1 MISLSIKFQNQNLKL
16 PMNRLQSLLLL
27 ILLGMLTFTA
37 CKTDPSKDKV
47 TYKRTSNEVLVR
59 LRAEPDRLN
68 PVLTTNIYARQISDQ
83 IFQYLLTVDPK
94 TFEFIPLLA
103 NALPTVTDITE
114 GPNKGGV
121 AYTFE
126 LHKEAVWENGSPV
139 TGNDFAFTVKTVL
152 NPLVQAQRLRPYFQS
167 IKDIQI
173 DPQNPKKFTVVT
185 NEKYIL
191 GMEAIGNTVPVIP
204 VYIFDA
210 KGLMQNIS
218 IADLSD
224 TAKVAEL
231 AKNNQNLKQFADE
244 FNAPAASRE
253 QNYIKGSGPY
263 RFEGWETGQKVR
275 LVKKENWWGDK
286 LAKDYPA
293 LAALPNRIEYQ
304 ILPESATALAAIR
317 AEELDAVPD
326 IDAKDFDELRND
338 TTAKALYNFMTE
350 TQLAYACLYVNNQN
364 PKLSDKR
371 VRRAIAYAINVDE
384 IIKTIYNGYGE
395 RIALPL
401 IPSFEYYDKSLQ
413 PIPFDIQKAKDLL
426 AEAGW
431 KDSNN
436 NGTVDKSINGEIV
449 ELSLSCTVSSASE
462 TGKNMLLLAQGTLQ
476 QAGINLEIIAKEF
489 TVIMDDIR
497 KDNFE
502 LANGAR
508 TLSPT
513 VWEPTQDWIAD
524 NYNNFQN
531 AQLTKLIEEA
541 RITLDKNKRNNLYKQ
556 IEKIIYEEQPAIF
569 IFAPAS
575 RLATHKRFDVQTTS
589 LTPGFLPNNFMINLD
604 VEN

>member
-1 MISLSIKFQNQNLKL
+1 MIPLSMKFQNQNSKL

-27 ILLGMLTFTA
+27 TLLGILTFTA
-37 CKTDPSKDKV
+37 CKTDPAKNKV

-68 PVLTTNIYARQISDQ
+68 PVLTTNVYARQISDQ

-94 TFEFIPLLA
+94 TFEFIPMLA
-103 NALPTVTDITE
+103 KSMPVTTDITE
-114 GPNKGGV
+114 GPLKGGV
-121 AYTFE
+121 AYAFE
-126 LHKEAVWENGSPV
+126 IHEEAVWDNGSPV

-152 NPLVQAQRLRPYFQS
+152 NPLVQAQRIRPYFQS

-173 DPQNPKKFTVVT
+173 DPQNPKKFTVLT

-191 GMEAIGNTVPVIP
+191 GMEAIGNTVPVLP
-204 VYIFDA
+204 AYIFDA

-224 TAKVAEL
+224 TTKAAQL
-231 AKNNQNLKQFADE
+231 MQSNQNLKLFADE
-244 FNAPAASRE
+244 FNSQEASRE
-253 QNYIKGSGPY
+253 QKYIVGSGAY
-263 RFEGWETGQKVR
+263 QFEGWETGQKVR
-275 LVKKENWWGDK
+275 LVKKENWWGDQ
-286 LAKDYPA
+286 LANNYPA
-293 LAALPNRIEYQ
+293 LVALPSRIDYQ
-304 ILPESATALAAIR
+304 ILPEPTTAVAAIR

-326 IDAKDFDELRND
+326 IDAKDFDELRMD
-338 TTAKALYNFMTE
+338 TTAKELYNFKTE

-371 VRRAIAYAINVDE
+371 VRRAIAHAINVDE

-395 RIALPL
+395 RIAVPL
-401 IPSFEYYDKSLQ
+401 IPSFEYYDKSLK
-413 PIPFDIQKAKDLL
+413 PIAFDIQKSKDLL

-436 NGTVDKSINGEIV
+436 NGTVDKSINGEMV
-449 ELSLSCTVSSASE
+449 ELSVSCAVSSASE
-462 TGKNMLLLAQGTLQ
+462 TGKNMLLLAQGTLK
-476 QAGINLEIIAKEF
+476 QAGINLDIIPKEF
-489 TVIMDDIR
+489 TVIMDDVR

-502 LANGAR
+502 LASGGR

-513 VWEPTQDWIAD
+513 VWEPTQDWLAD

-531 AQLTKLIEEA
+531 AQLTKLIEEV
-541 RITLDKNKRNNLYKQ
+541 RVTLDKNKRNNLYKQ
-556 IEKIIYEEQPAIF
+556 IEKIMYEEQPAIF
-569 IFAPAS
+569 IFAPS
-575 RLATHKRFDVQTTS
+575 LRLATHKRFDAPTTS